1 MSFPQIRINTLV
13 PIVAAALLFAGGTL
27 SANASKSP
35 EDVVMDT
42 FNLLISNIKANRV
55 AYQADPAALYTMVE
69 EVLTPA
75 IHVESIAAK
84 ILGKH
89 ARSATPAQI
98 TAFAEEFKKT
108 LLYSYA
114 VLLLE
119 YSGQALV
126 LKPSRV
132 VGDDRVVVNTEL
144 VSSNG
149 EEPIPI
155 VFFMSN
161 RGEPNWRAR
170 NVEGAGINFVTT
182 YRATY
187 SQNIARNGMDAVIA
201 ELRAKN
207 AALTK

>member
-1 MSFPQIRINTLV
+1 MNFPQFKVKAL
-13 PIVAAALLFAGGTL
+13 ASLLAALLLFVSGTL
-27 SANASKSP
+27 SANANKSP

-42 FNLLISNIKANRV
+42 FNQLISNIEANRT
-55 AYQADPAALYTMVE
+55 AYQANPAALYTMVE

-75 IHVESIAAK
+75 IHVESIATK
-84 ILGKH
+84 ILGRY
-89 ARSATPAQI
+89 ARTATQAQKK
-98 TAFAEEFKKT
+98 AFAEEFKKT

-119 YSGQALV
+119 YSGQNLV

-144 VSSNG
+144 VSSEA

-170 NVEGAGINFVTT
+170 NLEGAGINFVTT
-182 YRATY
+182 YRSTY
-187 SQNIARNGMDAVIA
+187 DQNIARNGIDAVIA
-201 ELRAKN
+201 ELQAKN
-207 AALTK
+207 ATLTE

>member
-1 MSFPQIRINTLV
+1 MIFPNIKLNNIAPVLT
-13 PIVAAALLFAGGTL
+13 ALLLFVSSTL
-27 SANASKSP
+27 SANANKPP

-42 FNLLISNIKANRV
+42 FKQLISNIDANRA
-55 AYQADPAALYTMVE
+55 AYQANPAALYTMVE
-69 EVLTPA
+69 QVLTPA
-75 IHVESIAAK
+75 IHVESIAGK
-84 ILGKH
+84 ILGPH
-89 ARSATPAQI
+89 IRSATPAQKR
-98 TAFAEEFKKT
+98 AFAEEFKKT

-119 YSGQALV
+119 YTGQNLV

-132 VGDDRVVVNTEL
+132 IGDDRVVVNTEL
-144 VSSNG
+144 ISANG
-149 EEPIPI
+149 EGSIPI

-170 NVEGAGINFVTT
+170 NLEGAGINFVTT

-187 SQNIARNGMDAVIA
+187 SQNIARNGIDAVVA

-207 AALTK
+207 AALSN